1 MHVEEAAMKTTDER
15 GVRWYQLLPW
25 RRRRYDVFGFNYT
38 WWLIWIALGLG
49 IFLPRGSNRRH

>member
-1 MHVEEAAMKTTDER
+1 MKTTDER